1 MAPLGLLFY
10 QGTLFPESYRN
21 QLFVAQHGS
30 WNRSV
35 PHGYRVVMLKFKKGL
50 PVSEQIFAD
59 GWLKVDGTVIGRP
72 VDLLELKDGSLLVS
86 DDYSG
91 LIYRISA
98 TTMTLKDAQP

>member
-10 QGTLFPESYRN
+10 QGSAFPEPFKG

-35 PHGYRVVMLKFKKGL
+35 PHGYRVVMLRFKKGE
-50 PVSEQIFAD
+50 PVAEQIFAE
-59 GWLKVDGTVIGRP
+59 GWLKPDGTVMGRP
-72 VDLLELKDGSLLVS
+72 VDLLELKDGSLLIS

-98 TTMTLKDAQP
+98 TPQRERKEMP